1 MTCLKTKPRV
11 SLRQRLRLAAE
22 QLDLPEGFLQGEP
35 MLTLDGD
42 RSMMIE
48 RHRGIV
54 EYGEERICIAAR
66 GYSIEVQG
74 ERLRLTA
81 MDGES
86 IHISGRI
93 IGVCYHWQEA
103 SC

>member
-1 MTCLKTKPRV
+1 MTFLKTKTKV

-22 QLDLPEGFLQGEP
+22 QMDLPEGFLQGEP

-42 RSMMIE
+42 RSLMVE
-48 RHRGIV
+48 RHRGIL
-54 EYGEERICIAAR
+54 EYGEERICVAAR
-66 GYSIEVQG
+66 SYAIEVRG

-93 IGVCYHWQEA
+93 TGVRYHDPEGA
-103 SC
+103 C